1 MIEGICHRPF
11 HPHRLFSGMLLLVFP
26 ILQGRTCYRV
36 YRKSDAQSSS
46 SPQVKEMTRES
57 SVGLLQLILFCYFIC
72 YPLCQENTGKGDGSL
87 HLLCFWT
94 HVPSLP
100 NHCYFLCHSL
110 CVCVLQYWETS
121 LPPKKKPSHQSPCPL
136 HMGHFAQIPRFL
148 AAGKVPLAKHI
159 PRDPGT
165 KDALSSPSAPTPTGD
180 PAAEEWSPW
189 SVCSTTCGE
198 GWQTRTRFCVSSSY
212 STQCSGP
219 LREQRQCNNSAVCPG
234 GLSAPCTHGQEGKG
248 GSWSTNSSG
257 HLLHDIFLEGGFFF
271 PAFPSLLTL
280 IVSQRDH

>member
-1 MIEGICHRPF
+1 
-11 HPHRLFSGMLLLVFP
+11 
-26 ILQGRTCYRV
+26 
-36 YRKSDAQSSS
+36 
-46 SPQVKEMTRES
+46 
-57 SVGLLQLILFCYFIC
+57 
-72 YPLCQENTGKGDGSL
+72 
-87 HLLCFWT
+87 
-94 HVPSLP
+94 
-100 NHCYFLCHSL
+100 
-110 CVCVLQYWETS
+110 
-121 LPPKKKPSHQSPCPL
+121 
-136 HMGHFAQIPRFL
+136 MGHFAQIPRFL

-165 KDALSSPSAPTPTGD
+165 KDAPSSPSAPTPTGD

-234 GLSAPCTHGQEGKG
+234 GLSALCTHGQEGKR

-257 HLLHDIFLEGGFFF
+257 HLLHDIFLEGVCFFF
-271 PAFPSLLTL
+271 PFPSLLTL

>member
-1 MIEGICHRPF
+1 MKQSKVFFSSRYFPKARLVPMKKKGIFVLPYNMLLVTFLAIVTWEIPSWQDHISPGISVIEGICHRPF

-110 CVCVLQYWETS
+110 CVCVLQY
-121 LPPKKKPSHQSPCPL
+121 
-136 HMGHFAQIPRFL
+136 
-148 AAGKVPLAKHI
+148 
-159 PRDPGT
+159 
-165 KDALSSPSAPTPTGD
+165 
-180 PAAEEWSPW
+180 
-189 SVCSTTCGE
+189 
-198 GWQTRTRFCVSSSY
+198 
-212 STQCSGP
+212 
-219 LREQRQCNNSAVCPG
+219 
-234 GLSAPCTHGQEGKG
+234 
-248 GSWSTNSSG
+248 
-257 HLLHDIFLEGGFFF
+257 
-271 PAFPSLLTL
+271 
-280 IVSQRDH
+280 